1 MPLDAQPQSHRFCIA
16 PMLDLTDRHARYF
29 LRLISKHCR
38 LYTEMINT
46 GAIVHGDT
54 EHFLQFSE
62 QENPIALQLGGSN
75 LDEIAKAC
83 AIAERYNYDEINLNI
98 GCPSDRVQSG
108 RFGACLMK
116 EAEHVARCIEVM
128 QKNSTKLITIKC
140 RTGVDELDSFEFL
153 QQFIKTTANAGCDT
167 FIIHARKAWLS
178 GLSPKENRE
187 IPPLDHSRVAKIKAL
202 YPHLTIITNGGLATL
217 DECKTQLESCDGV
230 MVGREAYNNPYVL
243 AQVDQQIFDAQA
255 PVKSRFEILDQL
267 YPYIEQQLAQGIRL
281 HHITRHVFGLFH
293 GQPNGR
299 VFRRH
304 LSDYACK
311 PEAGIEV
318 LQQAAALVNQVNH

>member
-1 MPLDAQPQSHRFCIA
+1 
-16 PMLDLTDRHARYF
+16 MLDLTDRHARYF

-54 EHFLQFSE
+54 EHFLKFSE

-83 AIAERYNYDEINLNI
+83 AIAESYDYDEINLNI

-116 EAEHVARCIEVM
+116 EADHVARCIETM
-128 QKNSTKLITIKC
+128 QKNSSKLITIKC

-153 QQFIKTTANAGCDT
+153 QQFIETTTNAGCDT

-202 YPHLTIITNGGLATL
+202 YPKLKIITNGGLTTIQ
-217 DECKTQLESCDGV
+217 ECQEQLISCDGV

-243 AQVDQQIFDAQA
+243 AQVDQQIFNSTAA
-255 PVKSRFEILDQL
+255 IKSRFDILEEL
-267 YPYIEQQLAQGIRL
+267 YPYIELQLSQGVRL

-299 VFRRH
+299 QFRRY
-304 LSDYACK
+304 LSDHACK
-311 PEAGIEV
+311 QNAGVEV
-318 LQQAAALVNQVNH
+318 LQQAAALIHPTNA